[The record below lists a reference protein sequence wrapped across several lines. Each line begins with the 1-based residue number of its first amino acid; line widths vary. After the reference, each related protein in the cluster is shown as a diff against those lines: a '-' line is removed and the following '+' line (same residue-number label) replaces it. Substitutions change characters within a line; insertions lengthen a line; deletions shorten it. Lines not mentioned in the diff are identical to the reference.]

1 MTEEFLKMIRNE
13 AKKEIVGLKKYNE
26 YAKLRNQLAE
36 QEEIKKE
43 LGLSDRGDLWLPE
56 KNEEDIIKSIYQK
69 HIGEIEEEDT
79 NEIYYY
85 DGTYKYVYD
94 SYSGY
99 CNGFRGELG
108 EAIYQKYYKNKIIP
122 LFNNLV
128 IKDIGII
135 IPSKKLEMPLKIHA
149 LSENHYVIN
158 DSNYYDELLIEE
170 IKNRHI
176 YKITRRNNDG
186 VGINYVDNVDASF
199 AFVKFRKDYISHL
212 VDEIIGK
219 INQEINDEMIYNSEC
234 QSNSLKKTK
243 K

>member
-1 MTEEFLKMIRNE
+1 M
-13 AKKEIVGLKKYNE
+13 KKISKNAFGNRFYVKKSITFESVNSNLLNNKESLKKFLMNFTCVYDGDSGGI
-26 YAKLRNQLAE
+26 YGFWS
-36 QEEIKKE
+36 E
-43 LGLSDRGDLWLPE
+43 LG
-56 KNEEDIIKSIYQK
+56 K
-69 HIGEIEEEDT
+69 
-79 NEIYYY
+79 
-85 DGTYKYVYD
+85 
-94 SYSGY
+94 
-99 CNGFRGELG
+99 
-108 EAIYQKYYKNKIIP
+108 AIYKKYYKNKIIP

-135 IPSKKLEMPLKIHA
+135 IPSKELEMPLKIHA

-170 IKNRHI
+170 IKNRNI

-186 VGINYVDNVDASF
+186 VGINYVDIEDAIF

-219 INQEINDEMIYNSEC
+219 INQEINDEMIYNSEY